1 MTPVMIRNQ
10 SLLMM
15 TNKERMLVKSV
26 AQEVKRSGLCSPY
39 ANQLQETS
47 LVMLD
52 QLYQKLWTSDPH
64 SLRLFLLED
73 GVEHAVNLQHV
84 VGSAKVA

>member
-52 QLYQKLWTSDPH
+52 YTRNYGPQIHTAWGCSSSKTVLSIL
-64 SLRLFLLED
+64 
-73 GVEHAVNLQHV
+73 
-84 VGSAKVA
+84 